1 MFMFNAVLTLQEA
14 DAEDAFVAMLE
25 ERIAQSPQWE
35 ADANAEVASARTTV
49 DSLKALQPLFI
60 QYDELKSS
68 VLPTEEAKVLRL
80 QQEEQ
85 AAIELQDVALSNQ
98 AEVRALTKAG
108 EPDLGGPEEPEAP
121 API

>member
-1 MFMFNAVLTLQEA
+1 MFNAALTLQEA
-14 DAEDAFVAMLE
+14 DGEGAFLAMME
-25 ERIAQSPQWE
+25 ERIAQSPQWL
-35 ADANAEVASARTTV
+35 ANANDEVASVRTAV
-49 DSLKALQPLFI
+49 DSLNALQPLFI

-98 AEVRALTKAG
+98 AEVRAL
-108 EPDLGGPEEPEAP
+108 P
-121 API
+121 